1 MKTREQIDAEALEK
15 AHAAYLHT
23 SLAGI
28 AGERFNDAGVCLR
41 AAIAAYE
48 AALWQP
54 IEDAPRDGT
63 EVLTKREHHF
73 HASLDIWTVFGPGDG
88 DYGWMIGT
96 THFRYPP
103 KPPENI

>member
-28 AGERFNDAGVCLR
+28 AGERFNDAGVCLD

-54 IEDAPRDGT
+54 IEDAPSG
-63 EVLTKREHHF
+63 ESIF
-73 HASLDIWTVFGPGDG
+73 VFDEAVGRLMAHKNVNGNFLYNSARIFP
-88 DYGWMIGT
+88 